1 MLQRPFPP
9 AELKIPRPVTGC
21 LGEDGIMVY
30 RPEFAIFRVE
40 DKDVKLDLKACA
52 SQAACCAV
60 LRSRHEAGS
69 EEPLLILDE
78 FPGGVETLKDII
90 RYMQANAAEERAAAA
105 AAGQLGVPAGVYHIF
120 RQSHVSIQLQYF
132 SAAVSWSGLLLIQ
145 DGTCDVMLGRL
156 GKSLDFYAILGV
168 ETTASEA
175 ELRSA
180 YRRQALRTHPDKGG
194 SAEAFRQ
201 VLHSFEVLS
210 SIRARAKYDLLRCQ
224 PREDAAPGRC
234 PERKRRKT
242 TGEAPEK
249 KPREPE
255 EKATAAKDGPKDQK
269 IPKAK
274 VPLISK
280 ITKSLMRLRRLAL
293 AMTSTHR
300 KEALSSD
307 LSTELKE
314 MLLEFMTT
322 YGKTGVP
329 TATAEPEGSEGARD
343 AKVFKKDPAA
353 DQFSSGSDSESGGED
368 SEPVDQLE
376 HLSDVTQQGEAPA
389 GCSLGAHLSDDS
401 SDAPLALED
410 AEVQAEEAPKP
421 KEKRAYGRSGMRGV
435 SRRMDSKTSTVSYQA
450 SVSFEN
456 VSFRSKY
463 HPDIQAAL
471 DCHIVSWSILGSEW
485 WYSLSPD

>member
-105 AAGQLGVPAGVYHIF
+105 AAGQLG
-120 RQSHVSIQLQYF
+120 
-132 SAAVSWSGLLLIQ
+132 

-201 VLHSFEVLS
+201 VLHSFE
-210 SIRARAKYDLLRCQ
+210 DLLRCQ

-376 HLSDVTQQGEAPA
+376 HLSDVKLVVTQQGEAPA